1 MGTFLLVDD
10 SRAEG
15 SGESGD
21 IVGLEEFLEAAEE
34 TGCGF
39 GLLEDPIREESF
51 LLEDCEAMM
60 SHTCNRNDKEQKI
73 HK

>member
-10 SRAEG
+10 SRTVG

-21 IVGLEEFLEAAEE
+21 FVGLEEFFEAPEE
-34 TGCGF
+34 TGGGF
-39 GLLEDPIREESF
+39 GLLEDPIRDESF

-60 SHTCNRNDKEQKI
+60 SHLRKE
-73 HK
+73 